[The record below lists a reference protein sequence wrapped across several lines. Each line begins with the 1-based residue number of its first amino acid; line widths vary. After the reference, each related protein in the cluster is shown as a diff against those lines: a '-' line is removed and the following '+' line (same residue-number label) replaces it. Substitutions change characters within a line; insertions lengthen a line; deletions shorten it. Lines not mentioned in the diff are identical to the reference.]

1 MLLRLIMALLLGL
14 GLVLPVQARTVTVT
28 WPMTLE
34 YPFIRSA
41 LIAQVYTLAGDR
53 ALAAQADGG
62 CTRVE
67 LWAPQAGPE
76 GEFVKIG
83 TRVRVRAGVRVL
95 GRCLD
100 PISWEGYI
108 ELRQRVTLDPAT
120 WELRFHTVDS
130 TLYDRDL
137 RPATVGGVVWNLVKK
152 HVHAYLD
159 QFTINL
165 APPVKDLEIQLPLF
179 FTPAKMQQVKG
190 WLESLRPGPV
200 RVEPGAVKVM
210 VRMQVESPPPFK
222 EGPLAERPL
231 TPEQRDRFIR
241 YWEAWDAYLVH
252 QVLSLA
258 GRPLSREDKTT
269 LLSVILETRHSFLRA
284 LAGPRPG
291 RDLVRRQFL
300 RSWRRLAPIFRRQ
313 LSDRPS
319 PSLFSYLAYFTASD
333 ALAAL
338 DALGPAL
345 GLDISRQGLVRLARL
360 VDRYRRYPSLEY
372 SYRVNDALRSLLDL
386 GPPLEPGPNLPAGE
400 ELILPAPS
408 PLGWLVTPA
417 WAGESPPPLP
427 AVRQWLPPRG
437 EPGPYLER
445 LRRLLAQ
452 ATQKTLAKNELE
464 AGRANWFYTLVQATA
479 WQESCW
485 RQFLRRGKKITYLR
499 SYNRSSVGLMQINE
513 RVWRGIFQPRSLR
526 WDIAYNARAGCQ
538 ILALYTTRYAL
549 AAAKKSRRTPSPRY
563 LAQLVYA
570 LYNGGPRQL
579 RRFPR
584 RLQKGRLFLSDRLFL
599 EKYLWVNQGDFRHIH
614 KCLGSASPSG
624 S

>member
-1 MLLRLIMALLLGL
+1 MLLRLVLALLLGL
-14 GLVLPVQARTVTVT
+14 GLAAPAWAQRVTVT
-28 WPMTLE
+28 WPLTLD

-41 LIAQVYTLAGDR
+41 LISQVYTLPGDR
-53 ALAAQADGG
+53 ALAARADGG

-67 LWAPQAGPE
+67 LWDPQAGPE
-76 GEFVKIG
+76 GQFVKIG
-83 TRVRVRAGVRVL
+83 TRVRVRAGVQVL
-95 GRCLD
+95 GRCLE

-108 ELRQRVTLDPAT
+108 ELRQRVSLDPAT

-137 RPATVGGVVWNLVKK
+137 RPAVVGGVVWNLVKR
-152 HVHAYLD
+152 HVRAFLD

-165 APPVKDLEIQLPLF
+165 APPVKDLEVQLPLF
-179 FTPAKMQQVKG
+179 FTPAQQRQVKR
-190 WLESLRPGPV
+190 WLQSLRPGPV

-210 VRMQVESPPPFK
+210 VRMQVDRPPPFK
-222 EGPLAERPL
+222 EAPLAQKPL
-231 TPEQRDRFIR
+231 TPEEREHFIR

-258 GRPLSREDKTT
+258 GRPLSREEKTT
-269 LLSVILETRHSFLRA
+269 LLSVILETRYSFLEA
-284 LAGPRPG
+284 LARPRPG

-313 LSDRPS
+313 LTDRPS

-372 SYRVNDALRSLLDL
+372 SYQVNDALRSLLDL
-386 GPPLEPGPNLPAGE
+386 GPPLPAATPAPAGE
-400 ELILPAPS
+400 AIPSPPPS

-417 WAGESPPPLP
+417 WAGQETPPVLRLRP
-427 AVRQWLPPRG
+427 WLPPRG
-437 EPGPYLER
+437 DPGPYLER
-445 LRRLLAQ
+445 LRRLLAG
-452 ATQKTLAKNELE
+452 AVAKTLDKKELDRRRE
-464 AGRANWFYTLVQATA
+464 KWFRKLVLATA

-485 RQFLRRGKKITYLR
+485 RQFVRRGKKITYLR

-513 RVWRGIFQPRSLR
+513 RVWRGLYQPRSLR

-538 ILALYTTRYAL
+538 ILALYTKRYAL
-549 AAAKKSRRTPSPRY
+549 AGRKGSGGTPSPRF

-570 LYNGGPRQL
+570 LYNGGPRQKKK
-579 RRFPR
+579 FPR
-584 RLQKGRLFLSDRLFL
+584 RYRKGRLFLSDRLFL
-599 EKYLWVNQGDFRHIH
+599 EKYRWVSQGDYRNIH
-614 KCLGSASPSG
+614 RCLGGPVFSG
-624 S
+624 P

>member
-1 MLLRLIMALLLGL
+1 MALLLAL
-14 GLVLPVQARTVTVT
+14 GLAGPAPARTVTVT
-28 WPMTLE
+28 WPLTLD

-41 LIAQVYTLAGDR
+41 LVSQVYTLPGER

-67 LWAPQAGPE
+67 LWDPQTGPE
-76 GEFVKIG
+76 GRLVKIG

-95 GRCLD
+95 GRCLE
-100 PISWEGYI
+100 PITWEGYI
-108 ELRQRVTLDPAT
+108 ELRQRVSLDPAT

-130 TLYDRDL
+130 TLYDRNL
-137 RPATVGGVVWNLVKK
+137 EPTVVGGVVWNLVKK
-152 HVHAYLD
+152 RVHAFLD

-165 APPVKDLEIQLPLF
+165 APPVKDLEVQLPLF
-179 FTPAKMQQVKG
+179 FTPAKQHQVEG

-210 VRMQVESPPPFK
+210 VRMQVDRPPPFK
-222 EGPLAERPL
+222 EEPLGEKRPL
-231 TPEQRDRFIR
+231 GPEAREHFIR

-258 GRPLSREDKTT
+258 GRPLSRQERTS
-269 LLSVILETRHSFLRA
+269 LLSAILETRHGFLQA
-284 LAGPRPG
+284 LKRPRPG

-300 RSWRRLAPIFRRQ
+300 RTWSRLAPIFRGQ
-313 LSDRPS
+313 LTDRPS

-386 GPPLEPGPNLPAGE
+386 GPPLPLSGPAPAGE
-400 ELILPAPS
+400 AIPSPPS
-408 PLGWLVTPA
+408 PLGWLIPSA
-417 WAGESPPPLP
+417 WAGEAPPPALRLRP
-427 AVRQWLPPRG
+427 WLPPRG
-437 EPGPYLER
+437 DSGPYLER
-445 LRRLLAQ
+445 LRRLLAG
-452 ATQKTLAKNELE
+452 AVQKTLARKEL
-464 AGRANWFYTLVQATA
+464 APGRQEWFQTLVRATA

-485 RQFLRRGKKITYLR
+485 RQFHRRGGKTTYLR

-513 RVWRGIFQPRSLR
+513 RIWRGIYQPYSLR

-549 AAAKKSRRTPSPRY
+549 AKARPKGRPPSPRF

-579 RRFPR
+579 RKFPR
-584 RLQKGRLFLSDRLFL
+584 RLRQGHLFLSDRLFL
-599 EKYLWVNQGDFRHIH
+599 QKYLWVSQGDYRNIH
-614 KCLGSASPSG
+614 RCLGGSPPSAP
-624 S
+624 